1 MLGEGHHAAVCIA
14 DLPPG
19 SSSKARYLVKRLVAA
34 VPEAKIL
41 VGRWAPPSLADEQT
55 KPIVGAGAVYVSS
68 TLLEA
73 REQLYQLLP
82 MLSRQPRPV

>member
-1 MLGEGHHAAVCIA
+1 LIGDAEALRRTLRPDTSPSTDATAIERVTLLGLPAHTEA
-14 DLPPG
+14 D
-19 SSSKARYLVKRLVAA
+19 RLALEMS
-34 VPEAKIL
+34 EAKIL

-73 REQLYQLLP
+73 REQL
-82 MLSRQPRPV
+82 

>member
-1 MLGEGHHAAVCIA
+1 M
-14 DLPPG
+14 
-19 SSSKARYLVKRLVAA
+19 KRLVAA

-41 VGRWAPPSLADEQT
+41 LGRWAPPSLTDEQT

-82 MLSRQPRPV
+82 TLFRQPRPV